1 MWKSL
6 KIKFSSFLVRGGFG
20 IEFYNL
26 GIFFPGIGDFYRRDW
41 GFFNLG
47 LFFNLVIFIPQDREY
62 FQICW
67 FIPGIAD
74 FFPRD
79 LGFLKIWGFL
89 SPSPGDICEIHRIF
103 LGWGFFFVGWD
114 IPPKSHLCFLVI
126 FEEWLKIGN
135 QLSRVNFFQS
145 KEFFVK
151 ILISIIGVK
160 MQCPKNRFYGLWSSR
175 RSPVGVHTFEGFQKL
190 HD

>member
-1 MWKSL
+1 MAL
-6 KIKFSSFLVRGGFG
+6 GLNFKIWGFLSRG
-20 IEFYNL
+20 L
-26 GIFFPGIGDFYRRDW
+26 GIFIPGIGDFFKPGDFYRRDW
-41 GFFNLG
+41 GSFKPGFIFLILRFLSPRIGNLFKSGDSSRG
-47 LFFNLVIFIPQDREY
+47 LRI
-62 FQICW
+62 
-67 FIPGIAD
+67 FIPGIWD
-74 FFPRD
+74 FRKSGDFYPQIPGIFAKST
-79 LGFLKIWGFL
+79 GFFGM
-89 SPSPGDICEIHRIF
+89 RI
-103 LGWGFFFVGWD
+103 FFFVGWD
-114 IPPKSHLCFLVI
+114 IPPRSHLCFLII